1 MIVDRLLKIPGSLRT
16 GEEHFSKMD
25 LSLLKRAEGGEGS
38 PKEEEDEPKTSQ
50 RPKFSSYTI
59 ASLLESVKRS
69 SSPQEDKVVVG
80 EEEEEEEERASE
92 EESDLSV
99 GEEDEEEAG
108 SAHPRLAPSHPTP
121 MHPLQVGATTS
132 AALNQ

>member
-1 MIVDRLLKIPGSLRT
+1 
-16 GEEHFSKMD
+16 MD
-25 LSLLKRAEGGEGS
+25 LSLLKRAEVGEGS
-38 PKEEEDEPKTSQ
+38 PKDEEDEPKTSQ

-80 EEEEEEEERASE
+80 EKEEKVEEEEEEEEEERASE

-99 GEEDEEEAG
+99 GEEEEEEAG

>member
-1 MIVDRLLKIPGSLRT
+1 M
-16 GEEHFSKMD
+16 
-25 LSLLKRAEGGEGS
+25 LKRAEVGEGG

-80 EEEEEEEERASE
+80 EKEEKVEEEEEEEEEERASE

-121 MHPLQVGATTS
+121 MHPLQVGATTC

>member
-1 MIVDRLLKIPGSLRT
+1 
-16 GEEHFSKMD
+16 MD

-80 EEEEEEEERASE
+80 EKEEKVEEEEEEEEEEERASE

>member
-1 MIVDRLLKIPGSLRT
+1 M
-16 GEEHFSKMD
+16 
-25 LSLLKRAEGGEGS
+25 LKRAEVGEGS
-38 PKEEEDEPKTSQ
+38 PKEEEDEPKTSH

-80 EEEEEEEERASE
+80 EKEEKVEEEEEEEEEERASE

-99 GEEDEEEAG
+99 GEEEEEEAG

>member
-1 MIVDRLLKIPGSLRT
+1 M
-16 GEEHFSKMD
+16 
-25 LSLLKRAEGGEGS
+25 LKRAEVGEGS

-80 EEEEEEEERASE
+80 EKEEKEEKVEEEEDEEEEEERASE